1 MADKSEAQHEEVK
14 PKGVEEEEKPALSP
28 LQEETESRE
37 AEAEAPEIR
46 RLGKHHS
53 SDKSVAGGG
62 VIIGGLATA
71 TFAAVFCYIKV
82 TRKRHGDQ
90 VQKYSKCVGTEHSRV
105 KATSAMELLRFVI

>member
-1 MADKSEAQHEEVK
+1 MARFSFFFLFFLGILALQAMADKSEAQHEGVK
-14 PKGVEEEEKPALSP
+14 PKGVEAEEKPALSP

-53 SDKSVAGGG
+53 YDKSVAGGG

-90 VQKYSKCVGTEHSRV
+90 GGK
-105 KATSAMELLRFVI
+105 